1 MLYTG
6 VSFSVT
12 DFQWEEDRDYPF
24 ENQSKK
30 SPNLYKHSRNI
41 ARNTIWKKNLSLL
54 QSKQESM
61 FPTPAH
67 CRNFLTMSVPQ
78 LKTNKRVAIAI
89 VAFQLQVCTQ

>member
-41 ARNTIWKKNLSLL
+41 ARNTIRKKIYHS
-54 QSKQESM
+54 SK
-61 FPTPAH
+61 
-67 CRNFLTMSVPQ
+67 V
-78 LKTNKRVAIAI
+78 NKRVC
-89 VAFQLQVCTQ
+89 FPPQLTAETS